1 MIEKNWSDI
10 EIYNYCRLH
19 KVTEVYNE
27 EKKKIPY
34 KELITSFTDLESVK
48 LGKLRKWAIDNCSG
62 YWKICKFHL
71 GYGNYIVFKFS
82 CDEDFAAFDRF
93 YDKIMYPKIDVL
105 M

>member
-19 KVTEVYNE
+19 KVTEVYN
-27 EKKKIPY
+27 KDKYKIPY
-34 KELITSFTDLESVK
+34 KEFVTTLTDLESVK
-48 LGKLRKWAIDNCSG
+48 LLKLQKWAIENCPG
-62 YWKICKFHL
+62 YWKMCKFHL

-82 CDEDFAAFDRF
+82 ASEDFAAFDRF
-93 YDKIMYPKIDVL
+93 YDKVMYPKIDVL